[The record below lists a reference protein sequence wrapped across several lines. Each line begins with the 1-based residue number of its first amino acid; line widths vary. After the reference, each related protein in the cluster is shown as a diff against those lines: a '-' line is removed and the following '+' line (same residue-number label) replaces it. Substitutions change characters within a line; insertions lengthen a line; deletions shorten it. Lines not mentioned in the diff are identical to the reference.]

1 MGVCMKKEQ
10 RKRLKKL
17 EAENQGV
24 MARVMEG
31 MSCDWRLKYLDTLE
45 EVGQLYLA
53 LKGIYVESENFDP
66 KSSEA
71 NQMRNEFLSLYMG
84 EMMNRKSSGLKSEK
98 EYKNKFEKL
107 YAEGGASAV
116 SPDPFDL
123 ARLSIAYLADMLK
136 IIYPSDK
143 DNDSIINCQN
153 KMHASLGKAQ
163 YWVGSLR
170 GLMAGRDEDSV
181 SINASKASRASHA
194 RHYEIRDK
202 IQSWW
207 LENRDKYPTQEKA
220 VLAAMELFDTTFG
233 TTKKHISKKSQELRR
248 ERKK

>member
-1 MGVCMKKEQ
+1 MKEEQ

-31 MSCDWRLKYLDTLE
+31 MSSDWRLKYLDTLE

-136 IIYPSDK
+136 IIYRSDK

-170 GLMAGRDEDSV
+170 GLMVGRDEDSV
-181 SINASKASRASHA
+181 SINASKASRVSHA
-194 RHYEIRDK
+194 EHYKIRDA

-207 LENRDKYPTQEKA
+207 LENRDEYPTQEKA
-220 VLAAMELFDTTFG
+220 ALAAMALFG
-233 TTKKHISKKSQELRR
+233 TTFETTRRHISKKSQELRGK
-248 ERKK
+248 RKK

>member
-71 NQMRNEFLSLYMG
+71 NQMRTEFLSLFIG

-98 EYKNKFEKL
+98 EYKNKFENFMTRVVL
-107 YAEGGASAV
+107 V
-116 SPDPFDL
+116 RFLLTLLILPDY
-123 ARLSIAYLADMLK
+123 R
-136 IIYPSDK
+136 
-143 DNDSIINCQN
+143 
-153 KMHASLGKAQ
+153 SLT
-163 YWVGSLR
+163 LR
-170 GLMAGRDEDSV
+170 
-181 SINASKASRASHA
+181 IC
-194 RHYEIRDK
+194 
-202 IQSWW
+202 
-207 LENRDKYPTQEKA
+207 
-220 VLAAMELFDTTFG
+220 
-233 TTKKHISKKSQELRR
+233 
-248 ERKK
+248 